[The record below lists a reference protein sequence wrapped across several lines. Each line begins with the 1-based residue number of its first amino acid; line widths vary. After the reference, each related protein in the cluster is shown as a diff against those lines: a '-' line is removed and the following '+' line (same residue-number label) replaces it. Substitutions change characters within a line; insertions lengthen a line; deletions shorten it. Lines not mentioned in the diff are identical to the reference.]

1 MSNQIKQ
8 RDGSGIVVILTCRQC
23 TTKNGNTDAGN
34 RREACG
40 NFAANS
46 LYPLLQVEPL
56 TCGQFEVS
64 IAVHCHGTK
73 IGIDCTLG
81 HLCAHIENRG
91 EVPTGLFG
99 VPKSANCTAD
109 SAHGKNGTF
118 VGVNS
123 PGSLEHILFRLNPR
137 SAQTGKGFIG
147 RKLLGLLSQGYA
159 AGQVRR

>member
-1 MSNQIKQ
+1 M
-8 RDGSGIVVILTCRQC
+8 
-23 TTKNGNTDAGN
+23 
-34 RREACG
+34 RETEG
-40 NFAANS
+40 RPAAIS
-46 LYPLLQVEPL
+46 PRIPFIPLLQVEPL

-123 PGSLEHILFRLNPR
+123 PVAWNISC
-137 SAQTGKGFIG
+137 SA
-147 RKLLGLLSQGYA
+147 
-159 AGQVRR
+159 